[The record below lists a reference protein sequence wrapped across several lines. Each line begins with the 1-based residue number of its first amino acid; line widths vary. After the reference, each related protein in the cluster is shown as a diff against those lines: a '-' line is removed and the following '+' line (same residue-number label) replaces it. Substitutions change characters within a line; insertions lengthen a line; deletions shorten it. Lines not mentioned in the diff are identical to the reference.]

1 MQRFV
6 LLGAWAVLRVQY
18 FGQILVGK
26 MDMNYSGN
34 IFLVGPM
41 GVGKTTVGR
50 ALAEHLGIDFYDSD
64 QEIEVSTGA
73 DIPWIFDVEGESGFR
88 SREIRMIDQLSK
100 KKNIVLA
107 TGGGAVLSRDNRQRL
122 KKRGVVVYLCASIKQ
137 QVMRTSRE
145 KNRPLLQTSSLEK
158 RIRELMEIRDPLY
171 REVADIVV
179 DTKRSNPK
187 SVSRDIGERLSEVAS
202 KLPD

>member
-107 TGGGAVLSRDNRQRL
+107 TGGGVVLSL
-122 KKRGVVVYLCASIKQ
+122 
-137 QVMRTSRE
+137 
-145 KNRPLLQTSSLEK
+145 SL
-158 RIRELMEIRDPLY
+158 IHI
-171 REVADIVV
+171 
-179 DTKRSNPK
+179 
-187 SVSRDIGERLSEVAS
+187 
-202 KLPD
+202 